1 MKRNI
6 FILFT
11 FLSLLVYSSI
21 SFAMPVDQNG
31 LNMLIGAQ
39 NSVQLYREYG
49 DVAGLNQAIA
59 QMNLFLSQY
68 TEPAQYVGQAYETLG
83 DAYYLLKN
91 YSQAIKSYSMAVQYL
106 PKDSP
111 DYEYSLY
118 SLGYSYMESGDSS
131 NAIKYFSMLYNSS
144 TYGDESK
151 VLVGGIYFNLGQY
164 SQATS
169 VLNTVQSNQWKAW
182 AYYYKGRVNFNLG
195 NYSQAI
201 SDFQKV
207 PQYSNDLNVVEPSI
221 YYQSYSYL
229 NSGDIQNAINAAS
242 NAIKSYPP
250 TSWTFNLYMIL
261 GQSYYENGQYKEAI
275 NAFQSASQIEHGA
288 SSYYALNAKAWAE
301 YKMGDY
307 TDAIFDWE
315 NVLNNSTNLELAFNA
330 GINAGSTLRE
340 NKNFDSAI
348 SLYKQME
355 AKFPSYINQ
364 ISLEEGKT
372 YLENGNYQQATTIF
386 TNLSKLSE
394 PIKDSAIYWL
404 AYTYNIE
411 NNYSLAISTLSG
423 LIQTTQS
430 SDTKASAYML
440 EGDIYAKAFQYNN
453 AIDAYR
459 NAITFG
465 NQTTKLSAEYN
476 LGLMYYNNSDYK
488 NAITQFSYVINNRT
502 IDPNTALDAA
512 YYLSQ
517 SYVNLKDYNSAI
529 ATYDWIAKYDF
540 QNVYRSSIYVL
551 KAIAMG
557 KLGLYSQIP
566 AYVDS
571 VLQAYPN
578 ISTKND
584 LLYYKANAY
593 MKTNNLSKAFS
604 IATSL
609 SNQNT
614 SNDAKGGILY
624 IEAKYYQSINDLK
637 HAEEYFKDV
646 YMLYPSSSAAP
657 DAAYDLGNLFYS
669 LQDYSNAKDA
679 FFALVSLF
687 PSDQRV
693 PEALYYIGLCYENI
707 GQASNAVQIY
717 NSLIS
722 KFPNSPYSSKAQARL
737 SVLEKR

>member
-1 MKRNI
+1 MKKNI
-6 FILFT
+6 FILFI
-11 FLSLLVYSSI
+11 FLSLFVYSSI

-39 NSVQLYREYG
+39 NSIQLYREYG
-49 DVAGLNQAIA
+49 DVSGLNQAIA

-68 TEPAQYVGQAYETLG
+68 TEPSQYVGQAYETLG

-91 YSQAIKSYSMAVQYL
+91 YPQAIKSYSMAVQYL
-106 PKDSP
+106 PKDSS
-111 DYEYSLY
+111 DYEYSVY

-131 NAIKYFSMLYNSS
+131 NAVKYFSMLYNSS
-144 TYGDESK
+144 TYGDEAK
-151 VLVGGIYFNLGQY
+151 VLVGGIYFDLGQY

-169 VLNTVQSNQWKAW
+169 VLSTVQSNQWKAW
-182 AYYYKGRVNFNLG
+182 AYYYTGRVNFNLG

-201 SDFQKV
+201 SNFQNV

-229 NSGDIQNAINAAS
+229 NSGKIQDAIDTAS
-242 NAIKSYPP
+242 NAIKSYSA
-250 TSWTFNLYMIL
+250 TSWTFDLYMIL

-275 NAFQSASQIEHGA
+275 TTFQNAAQIEHGA

-301 YKMGDY
+301 YKMNNY
-307 TDAIFDWE
+307 TDAISDWE
-315 NVLNNSTNLELAFNA
+315 SVLNNSTNLELAFNA
-330 GINAGSTLRE
+330 GISAGSTLRE

-355 AKFPSYINQ
+355 VKFPSYINQ

-394 PIKDSAIYWL
+394 PLKDSAIYWL

-411 NNYSLAISTLSG
+411 NNYSLAISTLSD

-440 EGDIYAKAFQYNN
+440 EGDIYAKTSQYNN
-453 AIDAYR
+453 AIDAYK

-465 NQTTKLSAEYN
+465 SQTTKLSAEYN

-502 IDPNTALDAA
+502 IDPNTALNAA

-540 QNVYRSSIYVL
+540 QNIYRSSIYVL

-557 KLGLYSQIP
+557 KLGLYAQIP
-566 AYVDS
+566 SYVDS
-571 VLQAYPN
+571 VLQTYPN

-593 MKTNNLSKAFS
+593 MKTNDLSKAFS

-609 SNQNT
+609 SSQNT
-614 SNDAKGGILY
+614 SNDAKGGIFY
-624 IEAKYYQSINDLK
+624 IEAKYYQSINDIK
-637 HAEEYFKDV
+637 HAEEYFNDV

-657 DAAYDLGNLFYS
+657 NAAYDLGNLFYS
-669 LQDYSNAKDA
+669 LKDYSNAKDA

-707 GQASNAVQIY
+707 GQASNAIQIY